1 MITYEEFEKH
11 MKDIVDLI
19 RFEDSIESLSREYN
33 KNREKNI
40 EMKFPTLVDNVI
52 LLLQKLTGDKED
64 WIYYWLYELDCGEDY
79 KEGYVTDANGNN
91 IELKTIRDLW
101 DLLNESA
108 PNDEVLGKNSHKPRK
123 CPNCGSVTAF
133 NSYFNAYICYNCGW
147 KS

>member
-19 RFEDSIESLSREYN
+19 RFEDNIESLGREYS
-33 KNREKNI
+33 KTRERNV

-101 DLLNESA
+101 DLLNESQTD
-108 PNDEVLGKNSHKPRK
+108 DENGNEDSHEPRR
-123 CPNCGSVTAF
+123 CPNCGAMTEF

>member
-19 RFEDSIESLSREYN
+19 RFEDNIESLGREYS
-33 KNREKNI
+33 KTREQNV

-64 WIYYWLYELDCGEDY
+64 WIYYWLYELDCGKDY
-79 KEGYVTDANGNN
+79 KEGYVTDADGNN

-101 DLLNESA
+101 DLLNESQTD
-108 PNDEVLGKNSHKPRK
+108 DENGNEDSHEPRR
-123 CPNCGSVTAF
+123 CPNCGAMTEF